1 VIVQD
6 SVGASLAAIDRND
19 REIQAWVLVD
29 RGASRAEGVEDT
41 APLSGVP
48 FGVKDIFDV
57 AGMATSCGLPL
68 ERRRAMV
75 DAWCVASLR
84 AAGAIPLGKTHTTT
98 FAFIDP
104 APTHNPLDVTRTPGG
119 SSAGSAAAVAAGHV
133 PFALGSQTVGSTLR
147 PAAYCGI
154 VGYKPTYGL
163 IPTAGVSPLAPSLD
177 HVGIIGRDVATTER
191 VARSLIPGFGTREPH
206 ALKFAYAPR
215 TLAHRFDPITLAVI
229 DEAVTRL
236 REAGLDIATIE
247 LPALVEASLA
257 VTQTILG
264 FEAYHALRPMLAREL
279 PPEIYGLLMRGSA
292 VTFTAYRE
300 ALAWRESTRPE
311 IEAALAPYDGVMM
324 PVANIAPPRA
334 TTGDGAPLGPWTF
347 WGTPAASVTVGAHDG
362 LPISVQIV
370 GACNTDVK
378 VLTAAAA
385 VENNVAAWTIAESK
399 T

>member
-1 VIVQD
+1 MIVQD
-6 SVGASLAAIDRND
+6 SVSVSLAAIDRTD

-29 RGASRAEGVEDT
+29 RGASRSDGVEST
-41 APLSGVP
+41 APLADVP

-57 AGMATSCGLPL
+57 AGLATSCGLPM
-68 ERRRAMV
+68 ERRRAAV
-75 DAWCVASLR
+75 DAWCVAALR
-84 AAGAIPLGKTHTTT
+84 AAGAIPLGKTHTTA

-104 APTHNPLDVTRTPGG
+104 APTHNPLDLTRTPGG

-133 PFALGSQTVGSTLR
+133 PFALGSQTIGSTLR

-177 HVGIIGRDVATTER
+177 HVGIIARDIAMTER
-191 VARSLIPGFGTREPH
+191 VARTLIPGFGSRERH
-206 ALKFAYAPR
+206 ALKLAYAPR
-215 TLAHRFDPITLAVI
+215 TLAKRFDPMTLDVI

-236 REAGLDIATIE
+236 REAGLDITTIE
-247 LPALVEASLA
+247 LPDEVEASLPI
-257 VTQTILG
+257 TQTILG

-279 PPEIYGLLMRGSA
+279 PPEIYNLLMRGSA
-292 VTFTAYRE
+292 VTFADYRE
-300 ALAWRESTRPE
+300 ALAWRERTRPS
-311 IEAALAPYDGVMM
+311 IEAALAHYDGVMM
-324 PVANIAPPRA
+324 PVANVAPRRA

-347 WGTPAASVTVGAHDG
+347 WGTPAASVRVGMHDG

-370 GACNTDVK
+370 GARNTDAS

-385 VENNVAAWTIAESK
+385 VENNVAAWIIAESK
-399 T
+399 N